1 MRVTHPFHPFRGQSF
16 PVLYRGHSGEERWVV
31 LQRPDGSVVRL
42 PIEWTDLR
50 TPDGYGDVAR
60 GRSRFRLP
68 DLVRLAE
75 SIRLILGEGEL

>member
-1 MRVTHPFHPFRGQSF
+1 VRVTHPFHPLHGQSL
-16 PVLYRGHSGEERWVV
+16 PLLYRGHTGEEHWVI
-31 LQRPDGSVVRL
+31 LQRTDGSVLRL
-42 PIEWTDLR
+42 PIDWTDRR

-75 SIRLILGEGEL
+75 SVRLLLREGEL

>member
-1 MRVTHPFHPFRGQSF
+1 MRVTHPFHPLRGQSF
-16 PVLYRGHSGEERWVV
+16 PVLYRGHTGEERWVV
-31 LQRPDGSVVRL
+31 LQHPDGSVVRL

-75 SIRLILGEGEL
+75 SVRLILREGEL